1 MVSVLIELRQ
11 TVLLEESSLGV
22 IENKSTHHIELPGM
36 ELSMVVTMDRSNEDP
51 ARLKQAAHFF
61 QPLVLATLIEMGEN
75 RN

>member
-11 TVLLEESSLGV
+11 TVLLEESLFGV
-22 IENKSTHHIELPGM
+22 IENKSTHHVDLPGM

-51 ARLKQAAHFF
+51 AGLKQAAHFF
-61 QPLVLATLIEMGEN
+61 QPLVLATFIEMGEN